1 MMTNHWGEMFTGII
15 EELGVVEKIRMQ
27 KGKAQMHLLAQHTVI
42 GLKVGSSIAVNGAC
56 LTAVETTD
64 QGFSVDISTETLKL
78 TNLGFLKEGE
88 DVNLERSLRFG
99 DRMDGHLVSGH
110 VEGLGIL
117 RERKEAG
124 EGHLLFIE
132 TPKALLHYCIIKG
145 SVALDGISLTINEIR
160 SDGFCVMIIP
170 HTLKMTTLGRKDIG
184 SKLNLET
191 DLIGKFVERFIK
203 PYEKV

>member
-1 MMTNHWGEMFTGII
+1 MFTGII
-15 EELGVVEKIRMQ
+15 EEVGIVGKIRMQ
-27 KGKAQMHLLAQHTVI
+27 KSFAQMHILVPHTTVD
-42 GLKVGSSIAVNGAC
+42 LNVGASIAVNGAC
-56 LTAVETTD
+56 LTAVKTIN
-64 QGFSVDISTETLKL
+64 QGFSVDISTETLDL

-88 DVNLERSLRFG
+88 GVNLERSLRFG
-99 DRMDGHLVSGH
+99 DGLDGHLVTGH
-110 VEGLGIL
+110 VEGLGVL

-132 TPKALLHYCIIKG
+132 TPRVLMHYCIKKG

-160 SDGFCVMIIP
+160 SDGFFVMIIP

-191 DLIGKFVERFIK
+191 DLIGKYVERFIR